1 MNRED
6 LKEKFR
12 NVFAFPPTPFMP
24 DNLLELNEDG
34 YKRNIRFLIDR
45 GVRAAALCA
54 GTGEIRALSVEEIKR
69 SVKAAIEEARGEF
82 LLVPSLPPN
91 IKQAIEIGRYVEK
104 IGAEAV
110 LVFPPE
116 ASEDA
121 ILDYYKL
128 LSRYL
133 KIGFMLYPMANRP
146 WSLRLYKKLAE
157 IENVIALKD
166 EISDVAKFEKIVQ
179 LIGER
184 VVCICKKDHSTSV
197 MQFYYMVGAQGFC
210 GGTISIVPKYELG
223 IHEAAVN
230 RDWEKMKRLQ
240 EKLLPLTQLRART
253 DPVGLLK
260 AGLDMQGLAGG
271 PVRPPRRNLT
281 EEEKEERKGIL
292 QKLGVKI
299 VSA

>member
-1 MNRED
+1 MDHEE
-6 LKEKFR
+6 LKERFK

-34 YKRNIRFLIDR
+34 YRRNIRFLVDN

-54 GTGEIRALSVEEIKR
+54 GTGEIRALSAEEIKKA
-69 SVKAAIEEARGEF
+69 SKAAIEEAKGEC

-91 IKQAIEIGRYVEK
+91 IKQAVEIGKYVEK

-110 LVFPPE
+110 LVFPPD
-116 ASEDA
+116 ASEDT
-121 ILDYYKL
+121 ILDYHKIL
-128 LSRYL
+128 ARHLE
-133 KIGFMLYPMANRP
+133 IGFMIYPMANRP
-146 WSLRLYKKLAE
+146 WSLKLYKDLAE
-157 IENVIALKD
+157 IDNVVALKD
-166 EISDVAKFEKIVQ
+166 EISDVAKFEKVVN

-184 VVCICKKDHSTSV
+184 VICICKKDHSTSV
-197 MQFYYMVGAQGFC
+197 MQFYYMVGAQGYC
-210 GGTISIVPKYELG
+210 GGTIAIVPRYELE

-230 RDWEKMKRLQ
+230 GDWEKMRRLQ
-240 EKLLPLTQLRART
+240 KKILPLTQLRART

-281 EEEKEERKGIL
+281 EEEKEELRKIL
-292 QKLGVKI
+292 QELGVKI

>member
-1 MNRED
+1 MSRED

-34 YKRNIRFLIDR
+34 YRRNIRFLIDS

-133 KIGFMLYPMANRP
+133 KIGFMLYPMATRP

-157 IENVIALKD
+157 IENVVALKD
-166 EISDVAKFEKIVQ
+166 EISDVAKFEKIVR
-179 LIGER
+179 LIGDR
-184 VVCICKKDHSTSV
+184 VVCICKKDHSTSI

-210 GGTISIVPKYELG
+210 GGTIAIVPKYELG

-230 RDWEKMKRLQ
+230 ENWEKMRKLQ

-260 AGLDMQGLAGG
+260 AGLDLQGLAGG

-281 EEEKEERKGIL
+281 EKEKEELKKIL
-292 QKLGVKI
+292 RELGVKI
-299 VSA
+299 LSA

>member
-1 MNRED
+1 
-6 LKEKFR
+6 
-12 NVFAFPPTPFMP
+12 
-24 DNLLELNEDG
+24 LELNEDG
-34 YKRNIRFLIDR
+34 YRRNIRFLIDS

-133 KIGFMLYPMANRP
+133 KIGFMLYPMATRP

-157 IENVIALKD
+157 IENVVALKD
-166 EISDVAKFEKIVQ
+166 EISDVAKFEKIVR
-179 LIGER
+179 LIGDR
-184 VVCICKKDHSTSV
+184 VVCICKKDHSTSI

-210 GGTISIVPKYELG
+210 GGTIAIVPKYELG

-230 RDWEKMKRLQ
+230 ENWEKMRKLQ

-260 AGLDMQGLAGG
+260 AGLDLQGLAGG

-281 EEEKEERKGIL
+281 EKEKEELKKIL
-292 QKLGVKI
+292 RELGVKI
-299 VSA
+299 LSA

>member
-1 MNRED
+1 MSRED

-34 YKRNIRFLIDR
+34 YRRNIRFLIDS

-133 KIGFMLYPMANRP
+133 KIGFMLYPMATHP

-157 IENVIALKD
+157 IENVVALKD
-166 EISDVAKFEKIVQ
+166 EISDVAKFEKIVR
-179 LIGER
+179 LIGDR
-184 VVCICKKDHSTSV
+184 VVCICKKDHSTSI

-210 GGTISIVPKYELG
+210 GGTIAIVPKYELG

-230 RDWEKMKRLQ
+230 ENWEKMRKLQ

-260 AGLDMQGLAGG
+260 AGLDLQGLAGG

-281 EEEKEERKGIL
+281 EKEKEELKKIL
-292 QKLGVKI
+292 RELGVKI
-299 VSA
+299 LSA